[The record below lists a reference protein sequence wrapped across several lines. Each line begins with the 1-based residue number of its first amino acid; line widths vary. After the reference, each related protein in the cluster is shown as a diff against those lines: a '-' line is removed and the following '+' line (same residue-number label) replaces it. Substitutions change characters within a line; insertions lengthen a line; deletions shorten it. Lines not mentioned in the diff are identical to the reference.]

1 MCQSSSNPRLVRLFQ
16 SDKGIWRYEIERDGE
31 VRWTSLHTRNEKRAR
46 EKYDRLEKWLKPV
59 RS

>member
-1 MCQSSSNPRLVRLFQ
+1 MARLVRLFK

>member
-1 MCQSSSNPRLVRLFQ
+1 MARLVRLFK

-31 VRWTSLHTRNEKRAR
+31 VRWASLHTRNEKRAR
-46 EKYDRLEKWLKPV
+46 EQYERLEKWLKPV